1 MLLGTLS
8 ASPLE
13 NILTGKRMNREVEG
27 FIRVVYGSSIKNKDF
42 YYRLILYLILK
53 YKSIIKMNLDLM
65 VFILEII
72 YQI

>member
-8 ASPLE
+8 ASPSE
-13 NILTGKRMNREVEG
+13 NILTGKGMNREVEG
-27 FIRVVYGSSIKNKDF
+27 FIRAVYGSSIKNKDF

>member
-13 NILTGKRMNREVEG
+13 NILTGKGMNREVEG
-27 FIRVVYGSSIKNKDF
+27 FIRAVYGSSIKNKDF

>member
-8 ASPLE
+8 ASSLE
-13 NILTGKRMNREVEG
+13 NILTGKGMNRAVEG
-27 FIRVVYGSSIKNKDF
+27 FIRAVYGSSIKNKDF

-53 YKSIIKMNLDLM
+53 YKSIIKVNLDLI